1 MRAEADWNVRSAPP
15 CNRRDGV
22 GVSSWEETSE
32 DLSPSQVWGQGQGS
46 EPLRLPEELP
56 GGIQISEDA

>member
-1 MRAEADWNVRSAPP
+1 M
-15 CNRRDGV
+15 